1 MKNLYQ
7 KYYDNIRNITHYESE
22 LNKLIGYRSSAV
34 MRIADEYTHKV
45 LNDLCVPFYDREC
58 GVNKTSLDT
67 TITRILFSDDC
78 NHPVINRI
86 NKKINKIEIK
96 IDKLTN
102 KNKELIKPILVDYF
116 SNIKV
121 SYLKA
126 YIIDYHKA
134 DAKKIKKLLV
144 NTYKNCVDVA
154 DKHTLYIRKNICDYE
169 ISTTSFC
176 DNRDYISKV
185 IIDIPFIVSNRCK

>member
-1 MKNLYQ
+1 MKNPYQ
-7 KYYDNIRNITHYESE
+7 KYYDNIRNIKHYESE

-58 GVNKTSLDT
+58 GENKTSLDT

-78 NHPVINRI
+78 NHPVFNRI
-86 NKKINKIEIK
+86 NKKINKLEIK

-102 KNKELIKPILVDYF
+102 KNKKLVKPILTDYF
-116 SNIKV
+116 SNIKL
-121 SYLKA
+121 SYLKGFL
-126 YIIDYHKA
+126 IDYHKA

-144 NTYKNCVDVA
+144 KYYEANEDMSA
-154 DKHTLYIRKNICDYE
+154 KHTLYIRKNICDYE
-169 ISTTSFC
+169 ISTSPFG
-176 DNRDYISKV
+176 DNRCYISK
-185 IIDIPFIVSNRCK
+185 IYIDIPFIVSNRCK